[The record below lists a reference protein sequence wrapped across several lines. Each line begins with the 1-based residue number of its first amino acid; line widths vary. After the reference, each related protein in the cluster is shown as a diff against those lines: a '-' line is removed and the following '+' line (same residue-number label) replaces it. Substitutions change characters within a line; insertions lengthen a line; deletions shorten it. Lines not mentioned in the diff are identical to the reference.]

1 MSFGLG
7 EQYLAILY
15 LRSSFQLLRKRTDT
29 PYWKKEHRNIVRIN
43 EEKQSKLKIIIKE
56 MPRIVSQRDAKSK
69 LPWQIT
75 CGPWHLSIF
84 PPFYFKK

>member
-43 EEKQSKLKIIIKE
+43 EENTKQIENYNKRNAQDCLTARRQK
-56 MPRIVSQRDAKSK
+56 
-69 LPWQIT
+69 
-75 CGPWHLSIF
+75 
-84 PPFYFKK
+84 